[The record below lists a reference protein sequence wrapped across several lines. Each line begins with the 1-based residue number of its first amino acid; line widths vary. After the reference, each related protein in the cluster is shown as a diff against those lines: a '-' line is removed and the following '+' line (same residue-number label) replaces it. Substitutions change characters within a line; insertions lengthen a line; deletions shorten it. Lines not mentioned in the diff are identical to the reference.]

1 MKTRAFCFTWNN
13 PPLLWSDTLD
23 KLALQYY
30 VGGKETAPTTGT
42 IHIQGFLYAKHP
54 VTLSGVR
61 KRLPG
66 MHIEAKVENST
77 FEQAIAYCKKEGD
90 YIERGMP
97 PKDPKKK
104 GEDEATAWANSL
116 ESAKSGTFDLI
127 RPDILIRYYGSLKRI
142 NFDYAQHPR
151 QLTDT
156 CGWWIYGASG
166 CGKSTYARTLAV
178 NPYPKPINKW
188 WDGYTLQDVVIIDDV
203 EPSQASWL
211 GYFLKIWAD
220 RFPFIAERKGGSL
233 TIRPRAIVVTSQYSI
248 SDVFSDKESHDA
260 IKRRYRSYQFTLL
273 APLAF
278 ELIKYVENYV

>member
-1 MKTRAFCFTWNN
+1 MKSRAFCITWNN
-13 PPLLWSDTLD
+13 YPLFWKDTFD
-23 KLALQYY
+23 KVALQYY
-30 VGGKETAPTTGT
+30 VVGFETAPSTGT
-42 IHIQGFLYAKHP
+42 KHLQAFIYTNHPLMLKTVQKRFQGCH
-54 VTLSGVR
+54 
-61 KRLPG
+61 
-66 MHIEAKVENST
+66 VETKSPHST
-77 FEQAIAYCKKEGD
+77 FEQAANYCKKEDFVEKG
-90 YIERGMP
+90 IL
-97 PKDPKKK
+97 PKDPVKK
-104 GEDEATAWANSL
+104 GTDERQAWVDSL
-116 ESAKSGTFDLI
+116 DAARNGRFELI
-127 RPDILIRYYGSLKRI
+127 RPDILIRYYGSLRRI
-142 NFDYAQHPR
+142 EFDYSKHPA

-156 CGWWIYGASG
+156 CGWWIYGPSG

-188 WDGYTLQDVVIIDDV
+188 WDGYSRQEVVIIDDV

-233 TIRPRAIVVTSQYSI
+233 TIRPRAIIITSQYSI
-248 SDVFSDKESHDA
+248 SEVFTDQESHDA